1 MLVLFG
7 LPACT
12 PQATDL
18 PEVRTPPPPV
28 EGEDNFGGA
37 STVRITAPVENE
49 SVASD
54 FELAWTLGEDVR
66 WLQVSVDGR
75 IEAPQVDGRD
85 GGTTLTADA
94 GRRSIRVIAY
104 DADWNELSRDD
115 VVVRVLDDA
124 AQGFVNLVSPI
135 DGSHPTNP
143 VQFAVEASDTVV
155 DVELLADGWSLG
167 HLAPG
172 QVLTY
177 RFSGTGYARTIEAHG
192 TDADGNEVSV
202 DTISVTV
209 EAGATAPPSDFNA
222 MVLSLVDDYPTDSSI
237 DYYWPS
243 TGGWPGNTRNLY
255 YQGDLVAEDR
265 GFSSCYC
272 VGLTWEIYYR
282 AWQEYDRSTG
292 GTGDDLN
299 GLATADVLDMRTDWY
314 VRELDGPGASVAFEG
329 TGLGITVDSFDD
341 WRPGDFIQFWR
352 RSGSGHNVIFEG
364 WITDD
369 AGNRIGMDYFACNG
383 TSSTD
388 GPGFNDEYFTGS
400 NAMDPLRMYN
410 GRGLMPGD
418 WY

>member
-1 MLVLFG
+1 MLVSLW
-7 LPACT
+7 LAACT
-12 PQATDL
+12 PQAADA
-18 PEVRTPPPPV
+18 PDVRTPPGAV
-28 EGEDNFGGA
+28 EGEDNFGDA
-37 STVRITAPVENE
+37 STVRITSPVDSE
-49 SVASD
+49 SVTSD
-54 FELAWTLGEDVR
+54 FAVTWTRGDDVR

-75 IEAPQVDGRD
+75 VEAAQVDARNASIN
-85 GGTTLTADA
+85 LTASA
-94 GRRSIRVIAY
+94 GRRRVEVVAY
-104 DADWNELSRDD
+104 DTDWNELSHDD
-115 VVVRVLDDA
+115 VAVRVLDGSE
-124 AQGFVNLVSPI
+124 QGFVNLVSPI

-143 VQFAVEASDTVV
+143 VQFSVEASDDVV

-167 HLAPG
+167 HVAPG

-177 RFSGTGYARTIEAHG
+177 RFSGTGYARSIEAHG

-202 DTISVTV
+202 DTIAVTV
-209 EAGATAPPSDFNA
+209 ESGATAPPSDFNGI
-222 MVLSLVDDYPTDSSI
+222 VQSLVDTYPTDSSI

-243 TGGWPGNTRNLY
+243 TGGWPGNTRDLY

-282 AWQEYDRSTG
+282 AWQEYDLSTG

-299 GLATADVLDMRTDWY
+299 GLSYGDVLDMRTDWY
-314 VRELDGPGASVAFEG
+314 VRELDGPGASIAFEN
-329 TGLGITVDSFDD
+329 TGLGVTVESFDD

-352 RSGSGHNVIFEG
+352 RSGSGHNVIFQG
-364 WITDD
+364 WVTDD
-369 AGNRIGMDYFACNG
+369 AGNRIGMDYFSCNG
-383 TSSTD
+383 TGTTD

-418 WY
+418 WN